1 MYEHIYIYD
10 ILYNFGDVASPVKIV
25 ILRTRCSSSRNLACC
40 CSVLQ
45 CVAVCCSVLQC
56 VAVCCSVLH
65 VLLLMGTAALYRVYA
80 NGLDVGFRCRA

>member
-45 CVAVCCSVLQC
+45 CVAVCCIVLQC
-56 VAVCCSVLH
+56 VAVCCSVLQC
-65 VLLLMGTAALYRVYA
+65 VACSSLDGYCSTVQ
-80 NGLDVGFRCRA
+80 GLREWFRCRV